1 VPGRMLRGADRVG
14 GIAAVLGS
22 ADPIAA
28 LRARVDYNSAF
39 ATKFAA
45 KLEESAAKEL
55 QGATSRVLGYGA
67 SSNAVADGGRISGP
81 AWSWR

>member
-1 VPGRMLRGADRVG
+1 M
-14 GIAAVLGS
+14 LGS

-28 LRARVDYNSAF
+28 LRDWVDYNSAF